1 MALSELYLN
10 LAEPPLSIPE
20 YAMLRRWGAGGR
32 FDPDQCMR
40 FLYRH
45 MVDKDG
51 QHLSRFDVDELMWD
65 VEPAQLGELI
75 GRIAD
80 ALKERTEEIVPPANG
95 G

>member
-1 MALSELYLN
+1 MALSELHLD

-20 YAMLRRWGAGGR
+20 YALLRQWGAGGR
-32 FDPDQCMR
+32 FKPDQCMR

-51 QHLSRFDVDELMWD
+51 LHLSQFDVDEIMWD
-65 VEPAQLGELI
+65 VEATQLSELI
-75 GRIAD
+75 GKIAD
-80 ALKERTEEIVPPANG
+80 ALKERTEEIVPPTNG